1 MAQMG
6 IRPRS
11 SAWRFVTRA
20 EAIAAIEEARTELDC
35 HLEMK
40 LLFDECAPR
49 NSLSV
54 SGNRFIPWNSSWVVA
69 GFLRVLTFIGAH
81 HLEFQSTW
89 HARFASG

>member
-1 MAQMG
+1 MAKRGATATKTVQLRCANFLDFRG
-6 IRPRS
+6 
-11 SAWRFVTRA
+11 FCQN
-20 EAIAAIEEARTELDC
+20 ELDC